1 MWLFLINPL
10 KLCSYGS
17 WSLQGYVC
25 KPSCCQCHILCL
37 DIEMFKTW
45 SVHFIDWWLCRSHS
59 ATQPLCQSGW
69 CSHSATLPEWL
80 EQPLSHSARVAGAAT
95 QTLSHSPILAGAAT
109 QTLSHSA
116 RVAGAA
122 TQHSAT
128 LPEWLEQP
136 LSHSAIL
143 PESLPEWH
151 SATQPATQPLC
162 QSGWSSHSATQ
173 PFCHSRCQSGWS
185 SHSATPPEWL
195 EQPLSHSA
203 RVAGAATQ
211 PLCQSGWSSHSATQP
226 FCHSRC
232 QSGWSSHSA
241 TLPQSLEQPLSH
253 SVTQWLSG
261 WCENFRHCAF
271 NLKIDVTLYEAYVIC
286 SVCRWLWRASIF
298 RDTVHNDPSQ
308 AHTNQC
314 KVKEKPGQNS
324 DRLLSNIVNG
334 SFAHMWMSKPVNPT
348 YNFQKNV
355 SYLQW
360 YLCHSRGSSSV

>member
-80 EQPLSHSARVAGAAT
+80 EQPLRHSATLPYWLEQPLRHSATLPEWLEQPLSTLPLCQSGWSSHSAILPQSLPEWHSAT
-95 QTLSHSPILAGAAT
+95 QPATLPEWLE
-109 QTLSHSA
+109 QPLS
-116 RVAGAA
+116 
-122 TQHSAT
+122 HSAT

-143 PESLPEWH
+143 PQSL
-151 SATQPATQPLC
+151 
-162 QSGWSSHSATQ
+162 
-173 PFCHSRCQSGWS
+173 
-185 SHSATPPEWL
+185 PEWL

-203 RVAGAATQ
+203 TVAGAATQ
-211 PLCQSGWSSHSATQP
+211 PLSHS
-226 FCHSRC
+226 
-232 QSGWSSHSA
+232 
-241 TLPQSLEQPLSH
+241 E
-253 SVTQWLSG
+253 WLSG

-271 NLKIDVTLYEAYVIC
+271 NLKIDFTLYEAYVIC